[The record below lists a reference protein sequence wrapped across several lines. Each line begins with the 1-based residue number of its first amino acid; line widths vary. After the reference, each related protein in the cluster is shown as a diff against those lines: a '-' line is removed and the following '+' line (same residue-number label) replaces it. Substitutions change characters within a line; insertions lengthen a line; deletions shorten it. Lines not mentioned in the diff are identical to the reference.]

1 MELTKEEI
9 EFITKLNEEDIKIDE
24 EVVSTNSTWKT

>member
-24 EVVSTNSTWKT
+24 GPRRRG